1 MSLLVTVGAA
11 MLTRKDALVLALLLG
26 GCAQQA
32 GVPLRPAKQDDVI
45 FTRYSPLSRTEE
57 IARRTLTPL
66 TFSRGQ
72 QALAAKGEALQEQSI
87 DLSKEKFA
95 VYVPSGPA
103 PKNGYG
109 LIVFIPPWSELTR
122 PNRWRPT
129 LDRHALIFVAAENS
143 GNDATILDRR
153 LPLTLLAYE
162 NVRAQYPID
171 VARVYVGGLSGG
183 SKAAL
188 VTALAYPDVF
198 RGALLNAGSE
208 PIGGE
213 EGIYLPTADLFRKFQ
228 QSKLVYISGESD
240 EVGQREDTVSR
251 ASMRKWCVFNIE
263 VKRAR
268 GLAHEVLDEAS
279 LDSALDALERPS
291 VVDPD
296 KLAECNERL
305 QAELSSKLAEVGDL
319 IATGNLDGARGLL
332 KLIDGR
338 YAGLADKAILDLD
351 AKLSAL
357 EQRSGTAG
365 R

>member
-1 MSLLVTVGAA
+1 
-11 MLTRKDALVLALLLG
+11 MLIRKDAAVLALLMLG

-32 GVPLRPAKQDDVI
+32 GVPLRPAKQEDLI
-45 FTRYSPLSRTEE
+45 FTRYSPLSRAEE
-57 IARRTLTPL
+57 VARRTLTPL
-66 TFSRGQ
+66 TFSRGR
-72 QALAAKGEALQEQSI
+72 QALTDKGEALQEQSI

-109 LIVFIPPWSELTR
+109 LLVFIPPWPEPTR
-122 PNRWRPT
+122 PNFWRAP

-143 GNDATILDRR
+143 GNEVSILDRR
-153 LPLTLLAYE
+153 LPLALLAYE
-162 NVRAQYPID
+162 NVRAQHPID
-171 VARVYVGGLSGG
+171 PARVYVGGLSGG

-213 EGIYLPTADLFRKFQ
+213 EGIYLPPSDLFRKFQ
-228 QSKLVYISGESD
+228 QSRLVYITGESD
-240 EVGQREDTVSR
+240 EVGQREETVSR
-251 ASMRKWCVFNIE
+251 KSMREWCVFNIE
-263 VKRAR
+263 LKRAR
-268 GLAHEVLDEAS
+268 RLGHQLLDEAS
-279 LDSALDALERPS
+279 LDSALDALDRPFEA
-291 VVDPD
+291 DAD
-296 KLAECNERL
+296 KLADCNARV

-319 IATGNLDGARGLL
+319 IATGNLDGARGQL
-332 KLIDGR
+332 KSIDGR
-338 YAGLADKAILDLD
+338 YAGLAAPQSLELD

-357 EQRSGTAG
+357 EQRSASSG